1 MNTSRLLLLASL
13 LLAAPLSYAQDTTQ
27 PAPAPNSQSA
37 STPSHPMRGGGMDRS
52 EHKWGPGDGGRE
64 FGRDGRRDGM
74 RGPGE
79 GILPFGMWWKSPE
92 VATRIGLTA
101 DQQKRIEDI
110 FLQSRLQFIHMHAT
124 LEEQQ
129 LLLEP
134 LLNTNPVDQPKAL
147 AQIDKIADTRADLE
161 KANAKM
167 LLSIRGVLSADQWT
181 KLQAHRGMRRPE
193 GPWGNGGPK
202 GPAKAN

>member
-1 MNTSRLLLLASL
+1 MTTRMLLAISL
-13 LLAAPLSYAQDTTQ
+13 LLTCSLSYAQDTSQ
-27 PAPAPNSQSA
+27 PAPNSQTA
-37 STPSHPMRGGGMDRS
+37 PAPSRPMRGGPMDGAERRGDRGGEMRGGGMER
-52 EHKWGPGDGGRE
+52 G
-64 FGRDGRRDGM
+64 GM
-74 RGPGE
+74 RGPGD
-79 GILPFGMWWKSPE
+79 GLLPRGMWWKNPE

-101 DQQKRIEDI
+101 DQQKRIEDT

-124 LEEQQ
+124 LEEEQ

-134 LLNTNPVDQPKAL
+134 LMNANPVDQAKAL

-181 KLQAHRGMRRPE
+181 KLREQHRGMRPM
-193 GPWGNGGPK
+193 GGPDGRK
-202 GPAKAN
+202 GPKPGSN